1 MSESRIFE
9 QDYPFLRYMFPESW
23 EKRIIKW
30 VEWKNLLKGGFRI
43 DNRKDVIPKF
53 DRENNP
59 ILRTVEDLR
68 SRGVIIFGDFHSPI
82 LAIPAVPF
90 NGS

>member
-1 MSESRIFE
+1 
-9 QDYPFLRYMFPESW
+9 MFPESW

-82 LAIPAVPF
+82 LAIPVTKTFKSDLGGGESHYA
-90 NGS
+90 